1 MKTPFSRQ
9 SQFELFS
16 GGSGVAPQRVKPS
29 VLNRSVTLSFEN
41 IVVLVV
47 AGIMG
52 LIVTFSFGIEMG
64 RRTAMRPAS
73 VKTPLDTVSEPATL
87 PAVKTEQ
94 PDRDL
99 DNFAVAALP
108 AESRATDVS
117 AVAHAE
123 TLQNPEISENPE
135 AFKKKVDKIQALE
148 KIHTIQVASFKQENL
163 ADLESETL
171 KKNGYDAFTAQKG
184 SYWIVCVG
192 RFPEFREA
200 QPLLKALKKKYSD
213 CYIRSL

>member
-16 GGSGVAPQRVKPS
+16 GGSGVAPQRAKPS
-29 VLNRSVTLSFEN
+29 ILNRSVTLSFEN

-52 LIVTFSFGIEMG
+52 LIVAFSFGIEMG
-64 RRTAMRPAS
+64 RRTAMRPAA
-73 VKTPLDTVSEPATL
+73 VKTSSGTVAEPAMR

-94 PDRDL
+94 PNRTSESFSKVTL
-99 DNFAVAALP
+99 S

-117 AVAHAE
+117 AVAHVE
-123 TLQNPEISENPE
+123 TLQNPEIFENPE

-148 KIHTIQVASFKQENL
+148 KIHTVQVASFKQENL

-171 KKNGYDAFTAQKG
+171 KKNGYDAFTAPKG